1 MAFRFLTILT
11 FVVLISLAGVALEK
25 KNLELRR
32 EISRQR
38 YREEILREQ
47 NATARLKAWE
57 ATRPTLP
64 DSE

>member
-1 MAFRFLTILT
+1 MAFRFLTILA

-38 YREEILREQ
+38 YRAEVLRELH
-47 NATARLKAWE
+47 TAERLRTQE
-57 ATRPTLP
+57 AGSLLRG
-64 DSE
+64 E